1 MLDFLP
7 VATKGSSENLAYGA
21 SHAIFQRFPKALT
34 HRDCAM
40 KKIFTRTVCPVLL
53 ILTALILIS
62 GCFRKENNSRTI
74 AELVE
79 HFNKSGLIIES
90 ATPTLPEMILAQDG
104 IFLRIGGS
112 DIQFFKY
119 DTRLKKQK
127 EKLDKI
133 YSNGQITI
141 LGVDF
146 PAKINGSFIML
157 NYKGNPDE
165 AKIVETFE
173 SF

>member
-1 MLDFLP
+1 MRKLFLK
-7 VATKGSSENLAYGA
+7 T
-21 SHAIFQRFPKALT
+21 I
-34 HRDCAM
+34 
-40 KKIFTRTVCPVLL
+40 CPILL
-53 ILTALILIS
+53 VLTAISLIS

-79 HFNKSGLIIES
+79 HFNKSGLTIES

-104 IFLRIGGS
+104 IVVKISGKDVQL
-112 DIQFFKY
+112 FKY
-119 DTRLKKQK
+119 DTRIQKQK

-133 YSNGQITI
+133 YSNGKITI
-141 LGVDF
+141 LSVDF
-146 PAKINGSFIML
+146 PAATNGSFVML

-165 AKIVETFE
+165 ARLLETFE